1 MDFKRVI
8 ATECYSRDLS
18 VKKGN
23 IYFVNTV
30 NIENTVKSA
39 CNKNDILIYLNLPM
53 DHSLPV
59 ESTPQIDFENTW
71 DEDVNETSR
80 KGHVDYSKCNFTY
93 LFNIWDYNNVDEDQ
107 HSSCSDNES
116 GTETNEN
123 EADEVPPKREKE
135 ILVLLKMSW
144 RHFYYISMK
153 IW

>member
-1 MDFKRVI
+1 MK
-8 ATECYSRDLS
+8 
-18 VKKGN
+18 
-23 IYFVNTV
+23 
-30 NIENTVKSA
+30 
-39 CNKNDILIYLNLPM
+39 
-53 DHSLPV
+53 
-59 ESTPQIDFENTW
+59 IDF
-71 DEDVNETSR
+71 D
-80 KGHVDYSKCNFTY
+80 

-153 IW
+153 I